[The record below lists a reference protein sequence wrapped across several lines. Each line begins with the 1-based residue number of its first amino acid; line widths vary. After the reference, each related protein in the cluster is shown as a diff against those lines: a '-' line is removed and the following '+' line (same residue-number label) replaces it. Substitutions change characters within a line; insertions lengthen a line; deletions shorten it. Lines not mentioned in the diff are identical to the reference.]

1 MAYFNPNQ
9 PIVQS
14 SLTLAPTYLNTQIAK
29 GVLDIMT
36 AKEAND
42 RANAELVMMQELHP
56 GELEFQDIRNKT
68 AKTRLDYLPDELYLT
83 NTGKDIANKQA
94 QFNFETGVEDR
105 NLVKAANNLFTGY
118 GKGMD
123 EQLALFGL
131 DRSDAGTI
139 QELVNTMKLANQ
151 RGSTGEGF
159 DLSRF
164 NALLANALGNRENTV
179 ANATT
184 EIEQAIS
191 DNKQIDASL
200 TPDPN
205 MYIPSEDTKRLF
217 AGKNGMKFYVQDGI
231 SDEDLKAFDKAND
244 TKITDLKEYSYNE
257 IHPRNRDKQ
266 TLGSQGTFVIKK
278 SGDDIVIE
286 PVKQNYVAPNT
297 AIGKNLNTL
306 ANDPKWDDNL
316 FAEQG
321 KLSPKKAMVINN
333 YHELSKASYGTS
345 KDGKDLTL
353 SSYFKTIAGDDGK
366 SLVAASLMSLL
377 NMGSSSNTGLNLQN
391 PKLAKAFHSI
401 IENGKDVSKGKLDND
416 LKVFGQEANLDITA
430 KDVKFYITAVLD
442 TLNKKNNALN
452 FARDEN
458 NVKDKEGN
466 KYPYLQQKHLATVLS
481 TYLQI
486 KQKSDNEAGN
496 ENYKSFKYK
505 TLSEANKANQENQK
519 KQDLV
524 NSILKHW

>member
-14 SLTLAPTYLNTQIAK
+14 SLTLAPTHLNTQIAK

-42 RANAELVMMQELHP
+42 RANAELAMMQDLHP

-94 QFNFETGVEDR
+94 QFNFEIGEEDR

-151 RGSTGEGF
+151 RGSTEKGF

-164 NALLANALGNRENTV
+164 NTLFANALGNRENNA

-184 EIEQAIS
+184 EIEQAMS
-191 DNKQIDASL
+191 ANKQVDTSL

-205 MYIPSEDTKRLF
+205 MYIPSEDTNRLF

-297 AIGKNLNTL
+297 AIGKNLDTL

-345 KDGKDLTL
+345 RDGKDLTL
-353 SSYFKTIAGDDGK
+353 SSYFKTIANDDEK

-391 PKLAKAFHSI
+391 PKLAKAIHSL
-401 IENGKDVSKGKLDND
+401 IENGKDVSKGKLDNE
-416 LKVFGQEANLDITA
+416 LRVFGSEADLNLFV
-430 KDVKFYITAVLD
+430 KDLRLYITSVLD
-442 TLNKKNNALN
+442 TLNKKDNAIN

-458 NVKDKEGN
+458 NVRDKDGN
-466 KYPYLQQKHLATVLS
+466 KYPYLQQKHFKAINATYKALKRKEDNKAID
-481 TYLQI
+481 YNNKQI
-486 KQKSDNEAGN
+486 
-496 ENYKSFKYK
+496 KYK
-505 TLSEANKANQENQK
+505 TKSEADKYNTKNK
-519 KQDLV
+519 
-524 NSILKHW
+524 ILLIL